1 MVHDGTKMYGQR
13 LLRSASGFLG
23 VCYDERLLSCFW
35 LSWIRNNCTEQ
46 FLTFLGSGNDESLPT
61 FDGISALV
69 LICLNSSDTATWVS
83 HVVK

>member
-1 MVHDGTKMYGQR
+1 MVSVFCGQR
-13 LLRSASGFLG
+13 LVFWVSVTMSVSFLAFG
-23 VCYDERLLSCFW
+23 YPEYVIIVLS
-35 LSWIRNNCTEQ
+35 N
-46 FLTFLGSGNDESLPT
+46 FLTSLGSGNDESLPT